1 MKEFLMMKEVA
12 EMLSVHPVTVNRYC
26 KQGILTYYQVGQRK
40 RFVKEDVENFIKGAK
55 RDGTENSNNPFNT
68 D

>member
-26 KQGILTYYQVGQRK
+26 NQGLLAYYQVGARK

-55 RDGTENSNNPFNT
+55 RDATENSKNPFNT
-68 D
+68 N